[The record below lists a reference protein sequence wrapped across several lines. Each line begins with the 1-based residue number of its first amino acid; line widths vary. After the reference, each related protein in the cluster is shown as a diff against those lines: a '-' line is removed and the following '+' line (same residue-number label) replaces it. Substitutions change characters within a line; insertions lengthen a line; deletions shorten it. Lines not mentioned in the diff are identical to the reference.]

1 MNTAAYR
8 GGNQTLWV
16 RQRWG
21 ASLLDYSQNIL
32 LPEGRY
38 TLVANVFA
46 ASTSNASNKAY
57 VYVDGDKRTT
67 TAANTWQTLT
77 FDFES
82 DGVQPIRIGLQA
94 NHVSDEFICGF
105 DNFKLEAHV
114 PNVIISPIRPTVST
128 MRYTLDGKPAT
139 GRTRGIVIQEG
150 KKKVQ

>member
-1 MNTAAYR
+1 MGNAKVDGTLNLKSNTASGFSTNGY
-8 GGNQTLWV
+8 GLVPPDVTD
-16 RQRWG
+16 
-21 ASLLDYSQNIL
+21 SLRSY
-32 LPEGRY
+32 
-38 TLVANVFA
+38 
-46 ASTSNASNKAY
+46 TSNASNKAY

-139 GRTRGIVIQEG
+139 SRTRGIVIKEG